1 MKGAHMLSCAAVRN
15 RDQNARTTL
24 KKWKVECAHMETPLL
39 HPQDRVMVVVVL
51 TLLGA
56 LMNRVRGTR
65 SEEYCWLRN
74 EVPASAIKRLAVA
87 AMTTLRARVE
97 RKSSATR
104 RRQQLG
110 LHGVEAVRERYPAL
124 VLLSGFSF

>member
-1 MKGAHMLSCAAVRN
+1 
-15 RDQNARTTL
+15 
-24 KKWKVECAHMETPLL
+24 
-39 HPQDRVMVVVVL
+39 
-51 TLLGA
+51 
-56 LMNRVRGTR
+56 MNRVRGTR
-65 SEEYCWLRN
+65 SEEY
-74 EVPASAIKRLAVA
+74 
-87 AMTTLRARVE
+87 LRARVE